1 MLSCSFFCVSVLFL
15 CLVFTCCKLDLIFCL
30 LRHALDESRA
40 CHQSINSSMS
50 LARYRSLR
58 LKPATGLDD
67 SRNACHGQE
76 HARSPARTASPDSF
90 HSFPYAGV
98 KTYLELDKARFLS
111 SITWDGSVSN
121 PRNMPQGASTKISD
135 CNINTI
141 KAWINSGY
149 PNN

>member
-1 MLSCSFFCVSVLFL
+1 MKMAYKISSFFFTLSVCIGLTGCYYDTEEELYPDSGSVICDTVSVSYTNDIVPIMNSK
-15 CLVFTCCKLDLIFCL
+15 CSYSGC
-30 LRHALDESRA
+30 HAGA
-40 CHQSINSSMS
+40 
-50 LARYRSLR
+50 
-58 LKPATGLDD
+58 
-67 SRNACHGQE
+67 NAAAGIPLETH
-76 HARSPARTASPDSF
+76 
-90 HSFPYAGV
+90 AGV
-98 KTYLELDKARFLS
+98 KAYLELDKARFLS